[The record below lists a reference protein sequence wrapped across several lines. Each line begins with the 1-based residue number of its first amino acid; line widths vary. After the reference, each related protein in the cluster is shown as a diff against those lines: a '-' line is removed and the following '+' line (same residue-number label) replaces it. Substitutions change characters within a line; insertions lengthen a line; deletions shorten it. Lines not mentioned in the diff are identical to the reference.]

1 MSSMKLKC
9 IPILAL
15 LSLMASG
22 AMPALARTCED
33 LARIALPGATITTA
47 QSVPAGTFT
56 PPEGKAIEHL
66 PAFCRVAGVIK
77 PTGDSQIQFEVWM
90 PTAGWNG
97 KFQGI
102 GNGGFAGPIG
112 FSSIGRARSHGSA

>member
-1 MSSMKLKC
+1 MSSMKLNN
-9 IPILAL
+9 IPILA

-56 PPEGKAIEHL
+56 VSCASTVYHERESTVLLLA
-66 PAFCRVAGVIK
+66 
-77 PTGDSQIQFEVWM
+77 
-90 PTAGWNG
+90 
-97 KFQGI
+97 
-102 GNGGFAGPIG
+102 
-112 FSSIGRARSHGSA
+112 